1 MACPV
6 HSSSLSV
13 NILCGKY
20 PLRDTGCIREGSFL
34 KTQIRNPQD
43 IHDVSS
49 ERASSSALIGLEGA
63 RLAQKAA
70 AWCES
75 ATACTA
81 HPPSPDTRPDEQT
94 FDWLG
99 RHWLFGL
106 VA

>member
-1 MACPV
+1 MHGLPGPQLIT
-6 HSSSLSV
+6 H
-13 NILCGKY
+13 GKY
-20 PLRDTGCIREGSFL
+20 PLCTQLCVHLGCIREGSFL

-43 IHDVSS
+43 IRDVSS
-49 ERASSSALIGLEGA
+49 ERAEGGC
-63 RLAQKAA
+63 R
-70 AWCES
+70 CES

-81 HPPSPDTRPDEQT
+81 HPPSPDARPDEEM

>member
-43 IHDVSS
+43 IHDMYHQSAQVHQHSS
-49 ERASSSALIGLEGA
+49 GWRARVLRRRRLHGARAQPRVQPIHRAQTPGLMNKRLIGWA
-63 RLAQKAA
+63 
-70 AWCES
+70 
-75 ATACTA
+75 
-81 HPPSPDTRPDEQT
+81 DT
-94 FDWLG
+94 G
-99 RHWLFGL
+99 CL
-106 VA
+106 V